1 MFRLPQFRLIF
12 DEKMVKTVK
21 MEKWKNADFAKKA
34 EFENATLCLIRK
46 SRKFILLLN
55 IVFLYFP
62 KCHREFV
69 FAPKNS
75 SEIN

>member
-1 MFRLPQFRLIF
+1 MFRLPQFRSIF
-12 DEKMVKTVK
+12 DGKTVK
-21 MEKWKNADFAKKA
+21 MLILLKKADFG
-34 EFENATLCLIRK
+34 NAALCLIRK

-55 IVFLYFP
+55 FVFLYFP
-62 KCHREFV
+62 KCHRETV